1 MPPFLLK
8 QPAEPIGKKR
18 HRIEI
23 YSASSDASR
32 DTFGR
37 RAPKGNLLAIV
48 WAERQD
54 WAGDESK
61 EAGRETASVTTKF
74 VLRYRSDLTAAQSVE
89 EGTDVYNVL
98 SVLDLDGKKTELV
111 LNCRKVVP

>member
-1 MPPFLLK
+1 MPWVKSQP
-8 QPAEPIGKKR
+8 PAEPIGKKS

-23 YSASSDASR
+23 YAAPGDATR

-37 RAPKGNLLAIV
+37 RAKQGALLATV

-54 WAGDESK
+54 WAGDETK
-61 EAGRETASVTTKF
+61 EGGRETASVTTKF

-89 EGTDVYNVL
+89 EGADVYNVL
-98 SVLDLDGKKTELV
+98 SVLDLDGTKRELV